1 EGGWAE
7 HGKGET
13 VWDRFSREDRVFEN
27 QTTDLACDHYHKVD
41 YNVYLLRESLL
52 EKGVA
57 YYDKM
62 IDTLLHHWD
71 LPQALHDLGVWEND
85 STVEAFKEFS
95 DFCFSHYGDRIKTW
109 ITFSSPKL
117 HGGKVGI
124 ALYSDWAEPRNPSS
138 DQDVAAAEHYLNFML
153 GWFAHPIFVD
163 GDYPAMLKEQ
173 TEKKKDLCGKEL
185 ARLPVFTEAEKQRI
199 QGTADFFG
207 LNHHTSRLI
216 TESLNSCDAG
226 PNNVGD
232 FQTHSDPTWLP
243 TASDRIQSVPV
254 MRQLLNLTHIYM
266 HSLLA
271 HNLDGVRVKGY
282 ITTSLMDFFKWLKD
296 SSRPRTPKRSAHL
309 YFDIMRNNGFPLPAE
324 EEMLYGHFQK
334 GFIWSTATAAYQV
347 QSILTNTLYF
357 DSLA

>member
-1 EGGWAE
+1 
-7 HGKGET
+7 
-13 VWDRFSREDRVFEN
+13 
-27 QTTDLACDHYHKVD
+27 
-41 YNVYLLRESLL
+41 
-52 EKGVA
+52 
-57 YYDKM
+57 
-62 IDTLLHHWD
+62 
-71 LPQALHDLGVWEND
+71 
-85 STVEAFKEFS
+85 
-95 DFCFSHYGDRIKTW
+95 
-109 ITFSSPKL
+109 
-117 HGGKVGI
+117 
-124 ALYSDWAEPRNPSS
+124 
-138 DQDVAAAEHYLNFML
+138 ML

-207 LNHHTSRLI
+207 LNHLTSRLI

-232 FQTHSDPTWLP
+232 FQTHTDPTWLP
-243 TASDRIQSVPV
+243 TASDRIQSVP
-254 MRQLLNLTHIYM
+254 IYITGNGM
-266 HSLLA
+266 PTENNGDVFSDTERVDYLKA
-271 HNLDGVRVKGY
+271 YINEAMKTHNLDGVRVKGY